1 MGSSPKGNNV
11 MINSDNQSV
20 VASITYRA
28 RQGLPVSSDAF
39 YICSDWSTLKI
50 WRSEQAHWEVF
61 LTRREKT
68 QVSTIG
74 TYLTAISTVLRR
86 TIDNSPAQS
95 PELQAMVRSF
105 RIGDQKKMFRPPQWD
120 LNIIL
125 KFLSSGVCEPRDD
138 NSFEMLTIKTVF
150 LVGMATAARVSE
162 IHAID
167 STHVSFDDG
176 MSGVAHIN
184 LALDL
189 VTKNHTILVEVSYP
203 QVLRRGGCPA
213 LTWA

>member
-1 MGSSPKGNNV
+1 

-125 KFLSSGVCEPRDD
+125 KFCRQGSVNHET
-138 NSFEMLTIKTVF
+138 TI
-150 LVGMATAARVSE
+150 
-162 IHAID
+162 
-167 STHVSFDDG
+167 
-176 MSGVAHIN
+176 
-184 LALDL
+184 
-189 VTKNHTILVEVSYP
+189 P
-203 QVLRRGGCPA
+203 LRC
-213 LTWA
+213 